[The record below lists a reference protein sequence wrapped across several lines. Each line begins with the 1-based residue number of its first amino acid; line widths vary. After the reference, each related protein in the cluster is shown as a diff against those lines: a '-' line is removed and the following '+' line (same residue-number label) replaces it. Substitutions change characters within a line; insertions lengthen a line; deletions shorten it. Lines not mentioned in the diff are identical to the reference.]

1 MKKLITFCL
10 TLLLL
15 QACSSS
21 APKKAEAIKE
31 PTKDIFGIADINEND
46 FVPKKTKSYSAES
59 DNFKELGVERNSIVN
74 ESINRV
80 ESSKIARIMSS
91 DDPITKI
98 IGLCYQKKFSEAEE
112 LIQKKVAEYKNH
124 PGFWNQLGTCYYL
137 KGEYRKAILYYNKS
151 LDTDAKYVPAIN
163 NIGVLYLKDGLH
175 QKALVAFK
183 RAYEL
188 NSFSLVPLLN
198 IAHLYLQFGHV
209 EKAKNYFEI
218 LYKNNQGD
226 VDVLNGL
233 AHVALFTDDL
243 KGSLNFF
250 KMVGAEALKRPD
262 IGISYA
268 VLLKTLGSDGDAK
281 SALRQVN
288 MSGNDQYK
296 DYYQRSVKYVGI

>member
-1 MKKLITFCL
+1 MKNLNLLIIL
-10 TLLLL
+10 TLIL

-21 APKKAEAIKE
+21 APKKSEAIKE

-46 FVPKKTKSYSAES
+46 FIPKKTKSYNAEL

-80 ESSKIARIMSS
+80 DSSKIARIMSS
-91 DDPITKI
+91 EDPITKI
-98 IGLCYQKKFSEAEE
+98 IGLCYQKKFNEAEE
-112 LIQKKVAEYKNH
+112 LIQKKVSEYKNH

-137 KGEYRKAILYYNKS
+137 KQEYRKAILYYNKA

-163 NIGVLYLKDGLH
+163 NIGVLYLKDGLY

-198 IAHLYLQFGHV
+198 MAHIYLQFGHV
-209 EKAKNYFEI
+209 EKARNYFEI
-218 LYKNNQGD
+218 LYKNNQTD
-226 VDVLNGL
+226 VDVINGL

-243 KGSLNFF
+243 KASLSYF
-250 KMVGAEALKRPD
+250 KLIGTPDLKRAD

-268 VLLKTLGSDGDAK
+268 VLLKTLGSDGEAK
-281 SALRQVN
+281 TVLRQVN
-288 MSGNDQYK
+288 MDGADTFK
-296 DYYQRSVKYVGI
+296 DYYQRSVKFVGI